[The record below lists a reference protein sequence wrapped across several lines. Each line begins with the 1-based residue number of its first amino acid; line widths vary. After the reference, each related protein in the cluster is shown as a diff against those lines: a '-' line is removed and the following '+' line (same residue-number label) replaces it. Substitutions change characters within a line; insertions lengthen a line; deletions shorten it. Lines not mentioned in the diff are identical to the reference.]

1 MKYDVLGNCVVKDDI
16 NEAKTRS
23 AVRDP
28 INLQNKVKFC
38 KKKMIIIII
47 FYKDNYLSVKFDTS
61 IQNVKYAK
69 NPNKKDW
76 K

>member
-38 KKKMIIIII
+38 KKKN
-47 FYKDNYLSVKFDTS
+47 DNDNNNLL
-61 IQNVKYAK
+61 
-69 NPNKKDW
+69 
-76 K
+76 